1 MKLVSLAVLM
11 CFSFGAFADDY
22 LVLFKQAEIGVGS
35 LDHEAYTQALQE
47 SNQKSVSQLKGWL
60 GRQGLRSEKELKN
73 LWLVRG
79 ATLSVSSESVKKLK
93 KEPWVHGIYPDR
105 FRQMVPPQSSTVV
118 GDSLPELGLQDLWGL
133 ERMGLKELRQEFP
146 QIDGSGVIVGV
157 LDTGIQSK
165 HPQLGGRV
173 IKFKDFV
180 NHLENSYDDHGHGTH
195 VAGTIA
201 GKEIGFA
208 PQSKLI
214 VGKILSA
221 VGGGQDSTIL
231 EAMQWQ
237 FDPDGNPSTA
247 DFPRIVSNSWGA
259 EIAEGVHDVEE
270 VLPYQLAIQ
279 AWVNGGIIPVF
290 AAGNSGKNPN
300 GVPGGLP
307 DVISV
312 GAFDKNGEVA
322 EFSSRGPNLWK
333 IGSSIITL
341 LKPDV
346 SAPGVQIGSAFPGNK
361 YAVWDGTSMAT
372 PHVSGAI
379 ALLLQANPKLTIAEV
394 KQILLETSEK
404 KMDNSFGYGIM
415 NAYELVKA
423 GIQRKR

>member
-1 MKLVSLAVLM
+1 L
-11 CFSFGAFADDY
+11 
-22 LVLFKQAEIGVGS
+22 
-35 LDHEAYTQALQE
+35 
-47 SNQKSVSQLKGWL
+47 
-60 GRQGLRSEKELKN
+60 
-73 LWLVRG
+73 
-79 ATLSVSSESVKKLK
+79 
-93 KEPWVHGIYPDR
+93 
-105 FRQMVPPQSSTVV
+105 
-118 GDSLPELGLQDLWGL
+118 
-133 ERMGLKELRQEFP
+133 
-146 QIDGSGVIVGV
+146 VGV
-157 LDTGIQSK
+157 LDTGIQGK
-165 HPQLGGRV
+165 HPQLGSRV
-173 IKFKDFV
+173 THFKDFV

-237 FDPDGNPSTA
+237 FDPDGNPATA

-259 EIAEGVHDVEE
+259 EISEGVHDVEE

-290 AAGNSGKNPN
+290 AAGNSGKTPN

-379 ALLLQANPKLTIAEV
+379 VLLLQANPKLTIAEV
-394 KQILLETSEK
+394 KQLLLETSEK
-404 KMDNSFGYGIM
+404 KMDNSYGFGIV